1 MRSLPTC
8 AWRLAGIFPGQS
20 FDDVFCVEEAS
31 LAANHFKSGT
41 SGMTFGLAQTPVGD
55 VGNVIFLKPKFDFSK
70 PDFKRLLV
78 HELVHVLQYRRFGG
92 ELGFACAYGIGYA
105 KAGFD
110 YKKNPFEDEA
120 YDFVTA
126 NESVVNAL

>member
-1 MRSLPTC
+1 
-8 AWRLAGIFPGQS
+8 
-20 FDDVFCVEEAS
+20 
-31 LAANHFKSGT
+31 
-41 SGMTFGLAQTPVGD
+41 MTFGLAQAPVGD

-78 HELVHVLQYRRFGG
+78 HVLQYRRFGG
-92 ELGFACAYGIGYA
+92 ELGFACVYGIGYA
-105 KAGFD
+105 KVGFD
-110 YKKNPFEDEA
+110 YKENPFEDEA